1 MFPATGAFAAPWDAQ
16 DSNPAPSQGL
26 SETSLRV
33 ATLATEITRDVPG
46 QLAADLIQGTD
57 REASQAA
64 DSITA
69 ANADFV
75 VLTGMDADE
84 QAVQAFQ
91 DHYLNNP
98 DDSRRDVEY
107 DYVYLGMGSKGKP
120 SGADLNGDRI
130 VGGPEDAWGQ
140 GNFEGQGAVVVL
152 SKYQI
157 NQESVT
163 GISSLK
169 WSDMPDSR
177 LDNSELSGALAA
189 SIPVMSSGLWD
200 IPIEYRGKKVHVL
213 AVQTDDG
220 SAGYSF
226 DEARQLD
233 QLRVISDYL
242 EGGKYLRN
250 DQGEKNQGVGNDPYV
265 VAGSLGQQ
273 PSSLAA
279 RDALLKEMDRPEAL
293 SDSGNYLV
301 PNSAWQVLGQGH
313 IGDRAPLEAQ
323 TIDGPLL
330 GSNPARALIWT
341 DVQF

>member
-1 MFPATGAFAAPWDAQ
+1 MLPATGAIAAPWDAQ
-16 DSNPAPSQGL
+16 DPNPAPSQGL

-33 ATLATEITRDVPG
+33 ATLATEMTRDVPG
-46 QLAADLIQGTD
+46 QLSADLMQGDD
-57 REASQAA
+57 REAAQAA

-98 DDSRRDVEY
+98 EDSRRDVEY
-107 DYVYLGMGSKGKP
+107 DYVYLGPGNKGKP

-157 NQESVT
+157 DQDSVT
-163 GISSLK
+163 GISELK
-169 WSDMPDSR
+169 WSAVPESR
-177 LDNSELSGALAA
+177 LDDSGLSGALAA

-200 IPIEYRGKKVHVL
+200 IPIEYRGKHVHVL
-213 AVQTDDG
+213 AVQTDDASG
-220 SAGYSF
+220 GYSF
-226 DEARQLD
+226 AEARQLD

-242 EGGKYLRN
+242 GGEEYLRD
-250 DQGEKNQGVGNDPYV
+250 DQGIKTRGVGKSPYV
-265 VAGSLGQQ
+265 LAGSLGQQ

-279 RDALLKEMDRPEAL
+279 RDALLHEADRPEAL
-293 SDSGNYLV
+293 SDSGNYLL
-301 PNSAWQVLGQGH
+301 PSSAWQVLGQGH
-313 IGDRAPLEAQ
+313 IGDRAPLQAQ
-323 TIDGPLL
+323 TIDGPAQIND
-330 GSNPARALIWT
+330 SAPALIWT
-341 DVQF
+341 DIQF